1 MAKKIVGLL
10 NVYKTGFLQAN
21 KVKVTYDRHVA
32 GLQAIADSLGIKSK
46 GKGKN
51 LKEKAKAE
59 MKAQLKKL
67 ADEIVDNMGAAVA
80 ESVSEQLNKE
90 ISEEWATLG
99 MPFGISPLFKH
110 LDKFVLKISKGA
122 CKKGFD
128 ATTKAMGVTDADADE
143 GEKVSAKA
151 AAADLGKDVASEIAS
166 ECIRVATD
174 AMSEIVN
181 PEIIKELVQGVKDAK
196 DAGEN
201 REQHRSNNDSCFLFP
216 SSLFFY
222 YFL

>member
-143 GEKVSAKA
+143 GLILFLESEGLGRIPVQIRLIRPTGVALTSAESFA
-151 AAADLGKDVASEIAS
+151 SSEQEESANTDLRFGSS
-166 ECIRVATD
+166 
-174 AMSEIVN
+174 MS
-181 PEIIKELVQGVKDAK
+181 
-196 DAGEN
+196 AGGT
-201 REQHRSNNDSCFLFP
+201 RLPGQ
-216 SSLFFY
+216 
-222 YFL
+222 